1 VESPWIRLKA
11 FYRRQPVSTTPI
23 LLIIAAVVVG
33 NAIFLT
39 GLANNNPIWWT
50 ANIAQYACHA
60 ACSRPMIDPNV
71 GFITQP
77 IGHLAAMDLL
87 HGHIPWW
94 NYFQGLGQPLVGEM
108 QSAALFPLTL
118 LFALPGGLLWFHVCL
133 EVIAGVS
140 TYFLAKRLGLSIM
153 IATAAGVLF
162 ALNGTYSWLGNA
174 VLNPIAFLPMLLLGI
189 EMIYDS
195 ARGGSRKGWYVA
207 AFALAFSL
215 YAGFPEVA
223 YFDGL
228 FCLGW
233 AIVRWFDLPNQFRL
247 VAARRLGLAGLI
259 GVVLA
264 LPALVPFL
272 DFLKV
277 ANVGGHVASMD
288 GSAHMSLKAAPL
300 FFDPYIYGT
309 FSMNPS
315 AAGLFGSM
323 GGYFGASVAALGL
336 VGLFGK
342 RLRPLRIFLGAWI
355 VLFFCGA
362 FNILY
367 LRSVW
372 NLLPLVKVAAFGR
385 YVTPS
390 CEISLV
396 VLAVL
401 GVADFATSER
411 AKRLLNLTSLC
422 VILALVWGVFIASPL
437 NHVIILGAK
446 HRLAFMFLDALPF
459 VTVVM
464 VAAIGNLVKRRL
476 ATILIV
482 LVMVGESLVMF
493 IAPTVQSPTFITV
506 DQAPITFLQTHQGE
520 QRFLDFSVI
529 DANWGSQYGL
539 SSLSAIDLPF
549 PKAFTTLI
557 QTQLFPGL
565 TPTNQFIIHHGA
577 AGIVAQQNAVIA
589 HLATYEAASVKY
601 LVLPTIIPLEPGL
614 TKLGVTKVFS
624 DARVTI
630 YKLPHPQP
638 FYSTPSA
645 SCTVTS
651 TTYDRASVNCP
662 NGATTL
668 LRTELSM
675 PGWSA
680 SVNGASVPIT
690 TVDGVYQAITVPSG
704 TSTVTFSFTPPHVR
718 YAILLAFAA
727 LVFLC
732 WSWVRERRSVMR
744 HRQH

>member
-1 VESPWIRLKA
+1 VESAWNRLKA
-11 FYRRQPVSTTPI
+11 FYRRQPASTTPI
-23 LLIIAAVVVG
+23 VLIVVAVLVG
-33 NAIFLT
+33 NAVYLT

-50 ANIAQYACHA
+50 ANIAHYACHA
-60 ACSRPMIDPNV
+60 NCSRPMIDPNV

-94 NYFQGLGQPLVGEM
+94 NYFQGLGQPLIGEM

-118 LFALPGGLLWFHVCL
+118 LFALPSGLLWFHICL
-133 EVIAGVS
+133 EVIAGAS
-140 TYFLAKRLGLSIM
+140 TFFLAKRLGLPIL

-195 ARGGSRKGWYVA
+195 ARSTSRQGWYVA

-215 YAGFPEVA
+215 YSGFPEVA

-228 FCLGW
+228 FCLAW
-233 AIVRWFDLPNQFRL
+233 AIVRWFDVPAEFRL
-247 VAARRLGLAGLI
+247 VAAKRLGIAGLV
-259 GVVLA
+259 GVALA

-277 ANVGGHVASMD
+277 ANVGGHVASME

-300 FFDPYIYGT
+300 FLDPYIYGT

-323 GGYFGASVAALGL
+323 GGYFTASVATLGL
-336 VGLFGK
+336 LGLFGA
-342 RLRPLRIFLGAWI
+342 RLRRLRIFLGVWVALCI
-355 VLFFCGA
+355 CGA

-367 LRSVW
+367 LRHVW

-390 CEISLV
+390 CEMALI

-411 AKRLLNLTSLC
+411 ARRLLNFTSLF
-422 VILALVWGVFIASPL
+422 VILSLAWGVFIASPL
-437 NHVIILGAK
+437 NHVIILGSK

-459 VTVVM
+459 LAVVA
-464 VAAIGNLVKRRL
+464 VAVIGNVVTRRI
-476 ATILIV
+476 ATTLIV
-482 LVMVGESLVMF
+482 LVLIAESLVMF
-493 IAPTVQSPTFITV
+493 IVPTVQSPTFITV
-506 DQAPITFLQTHQGE
+506 DQAPITFLQQNQGQ

-529 DANWGSQYGL
+529 DANWGSQFRL
-539 SSLSAIDLPF
+539 NSLSAIDLPF

-589 HLATYEAASVKY
+589 HLAAYEAASVKY
-601 LVLPTIIPLEPGL
+601 LVMPTIVPIEPGL
-614 TKLGVTKVFS
+614 TSLGVTKVFS

-630 YKLPHPQP
+630 YQLPHPQP
-638 FYSTPSA
+638 FFSA
-645 SCTVTS
+645 TSCTVTS
-651 TTYDRASVNCP
+651 TTYDHARVNCP
-662 NGATTL
+662 NGAGTL
-668 LRTELSM
+668 VRTELSM
-675 PGWSA
+675 AGWTA
-680 SVNGASVPIT
+680 SVNGKNAPIT
-690 TVDGVYQAITVPSG
+690 TVDGVYQSVTVPKGS
-704 TSTVTFSFTPPHVR
+704 SDVAFSFTPPHVR

-727 LVFLC
+727 FVFLC
-732 WSWVRERRSVMR
+732 WSWVRERRSMLR
-744 HRQH
+744 HRRH